1 MKYLYHLTKP
11 EYLDQILAEGIKPI
25 IGDNS
30 KLVDDMVPICHMC
43 ERKDLPYWNLL
54 LDKPGA
60 LLKINSS
67 YLYENEILERDYHL
81 YKEKMYSRLIPKEAV
96 SVVNGFDLSLENID
110 VARRQEFKLSVI
122 NSVSGICELISRLV
136 LNSESEYFL
145 ENYKDVK
152 ICASTARRV
161 ISLIDFTEITPKKL
175 QNELIRLV
183 DDCGV
188 STFCDLDYINFDSD
202 MRLYEYLQLK
212 PYATE
217 DTKWLYS
224 WLVSNYYSI
233 LDSFSHIILCLSK
246 SFLII
251 LCLQILFHFCKKRF
265 KIKIMNFY
273 KVLT

>member
-11 EYLDQILAEGIKPI
+11 EYLDRILSEGLKPI
-25 IGDNS
+25 VGDNS
-30 KLVDDMVPICHMC
+30 KLVGDMVPTSHMS
-43 ERKDLPYWNLL
+43 ERKYLPYWNLL
-54 LDKPGA
+54 LDRPGV
-60 LLKINSS
+60 LLKIDTS
-67 YLYENEILERDYHL
+67 YLREDRIQERNYHL
-81 YKEKMYSRLIPKEAV
+81 YKEKIYDELIPQKAI
-96 SVVNGFDLSLENID
+96 SVANGINLSLGNLD
-110 VARRQEFKLSVI
+110 VNSRQEFKLSIVR
-122 NSVSGICELISRLV
+122 SVSRICELIARLV

-145 ENYKDVK
+145 ENYKEVK

-175 QNELIRLV
+175 QNELIHLV

-224 WLVSNYYSI
+224 WLVSNYSSI
-233 LDSFSHIILCLSK
+233 LDTDT
-246 SFLII
+246 
-251 LCLQILFHFCKKRF
+251 
-265 KIKIMNFY
+265 N
-273 KVLT
+273 T

>member
-11 EYLDQILAEGIKPI
+11 EYLDRILSEGLKPI
-25 IGDNS
+25 VGDNS
-30 KLVDDMVPICHMC
+30 KLVGDMMPTSHMS
-43 ERKDLPYWNLL
+43 EKKYLPYWNLL
-54 LDKPGA
+54 LDRPGA
-60 LLKINSS
+60 LLKIDTS

-81 YKEKMYSRLIPKEAV
+81 YREKMYSRLIPKEAV
-96 SVVNGFDLSLENID
+96 SVVNGIDLSLENID
-110 VARRQEFKLSVI
+110 VTRRQEFKLSVI
-122 NSVSGICELISRLV
+122 NNVSKICELIARLV

-145 ENYKDVK
+145 ENYKEVK

-175 QNELIRLV
+175 QNELIHLV

-217 DTKWLYS
+217 DTKWLYD
-224 WLVSNYYSI
+224 WLVSNYSSI
-233 LDSFSHIILCLSK
+233 LDTDT
-246 SFLII
+246 
-251 LCLQILFHFCKKRF
+251 
-265 KIKIMNFY
+265 N
-273 KVLT
+273 T

>member
-11 EYLDQILAEGIKPI
+11 EYLDRILSEGLKPI
-25 IGDNS
+25 VGDNS
-30 KLVDDMVPICHMC
+30 KLVGDMVPTSHMS
-43 ERKDLPYWNLL
+43 ERKYLPYWNLL
-54 LDKPGA
+54 LDRPGV
-60 LLKINSS
+60 LLKIDTS
-67 YLYENEILERDYHL
+67 YLCEDRIQERNYHL
-81 YKEKMYSRLIPKEAV
+81 YKEKIYDELIPKKAI
-96 SVVNGFDLSLENID
+96 SVANGINLSLGNLD
-110 VARRQEFKLSVI
+110 VNSRQEFKLSVI
-122 NSVSGICELISRLV
+122 NNVSKICELIARLV

-145 ENYKDVK
+145 ENYKEVK

-175 QNELIRLV
+175 QNELIHLV

-224 WLVSNYYSI
+224 WLVSNYSSI
-233 LDSFSHIILCLSK
+233 LDTDT
-246 SFLII
+246 
-251 LCLQILFHFCKKRF
+251 
-265 KIKIMNFY
+265 N
-273 KVLT
+273 T

>member
-11 EYLDQILAEGIKPI
+11 EYLDRILSEGLKPI
-25 IGDNS
+25 VGDNS
-30 KLVDDMVPICHMC
+30 KLVGDMVPTSHMS
-43 ERKDLPYWNLL
+43 ERKYLPYWNLL
-54 LDKPGA
+54 LDRPGV
-60 LLKINSS
+60 LLKIDTS
-67 YLYENEILERDYHL
+67 YLCEDRIQERNYHL
-81 YKEKMYSRLIPKEAV
+81 YKEKIYDELIPKKAI
-96 SVVNGFDLSLENID
+96 SVANGINLSLGNLD
-110 VARRQEFKLSVI
+110 VNSRQEFKLSIVR
-122 NSVSGICELISRLV
+122 SVSRICELIARLV

-145 ENYKDVK
+145 ENYKEVK

-175 QNELIRLV
+175 QNELIHLV

-224 WLVSNYYSI
+224 WLVSNYSSI
-233 LDSFSHIILCLSK
+233 LDTDT
-246 SFLII
+246 
-251 LCLQILFHFCKKRF
+251 
-265 KIKIMNFY
+265 N
-273 KVLT
+273 T

>member
-1 MKYLYHLTKP
+1 MKYLYHLTRP
-11 EYLDQILAEGIKPI
+11 EYLDRILSEGLKPI
-25 IGDNS
+25 VGDNS
-30 KLVDDMVPICHMC
+30 KLVGDMVPTSHMS
-43 ERKDLPYWNLL
+43 ERKYLPYWNLL
-54 LDKPGA
+54 LDRPGV
-60 LLKINSS
+60 LLKIDTS
-67 YLYENEILERDYHL
+67 YLCEDRIQERDYHL

-122 NSVSGICELISRLV
+122 NSVSGICELISRLI

-217 DTKWLYS
+217 DTKWLYN
-224 WLVSNYYSI
+224 WLVSNYSSI
-233 LDSFSHIILCLSK
+233 LDTDTNTGDNTCDWIC
-246 SFLII
+246 
-251 LCLQILFHFCKKRF
+251 
-265 KIKIMNFY
+265 
-273 KVLT
+273 

>member
-11 EYLDQILAEGIKPI
+11 EYLDRILSEGLKPI
-25 IGDNS
+25 VGDNS
-30 KLVDDMVPICHMC
+30 KLVGDMVPTSHMS
-43 ERKDLPYWNLL
+43 ERKYLPYWNLL
-54 LDKPGA
+54 LDRPGV
-60 LLKINSS
+60 LLKIDTS
-67 YLYENEILERDYHL
+67 YLCEDRIQERNYHL
-81 YKEKMYSRLIPKEAV
+81 YKEKIYDELIPQKAI
-96 SVVNGFDLSLENID
+96 SVANGINLSLGNLD
-110 VARRQEFKLSVI
+110 VNSRQEFKLSIVR
-122 NSVSGICELISRLV
+122 SVSKICELIARLV

-145 ENYKDVK
+145 ENYKEVK

-175 QNELIRLV
+175 QNELIHLV

-224 WLVSNYYSI
+224 WLVSNYSSI
-233 LDSFSHIILCLSK
+233 LDTDT
-246 SFLII
+246 
-251 LCLQILFHFCKKRF
+251 
-265 KIKIMNFY
+265 N
-273 KVLT
+273 T